1 MTFQDVFITLESY
14 GVFEI
19 VLPFLLIFSLVF
31 AVLSKIKIL
40 GDKKNINSIVAL
52 AISMLAIRNFAFTE
66 FLNRFLPNTAMIL
79 IVILVFLLIFSML
92 TGKAQLDKLL
102 GYLGLFFALVALLWA
117 VSADYL
123 GYGGFDNIWYN
134 LDSTTISWIA
144 FIAGIVIVIA
154 ISGGLSTGDTK
165 FSLKNVG
172 DSFNELFKGKDR

>member
-1 MTFQDVFITLESY
+1 
-14 GVFEI
+14 
-19 VLPFLLIFSLVF
+19 
-31 AVLSKIKIL
+31 
-40 GDKKNINSIVAL
+40 
-52 AISMLAIRNFAFTE
+52 
-66 FLNRFLPNTAMIL
+66 MIL